1 MIDHLHPQRLAY
13 NEVEWCTT
21 KLKSIFKKICKN
33 SIFALRGGGKAEY
46 DIDYYRSLIDGGYV
60 KDNDLWIFWM
70 KTESHSPNEIREL
83 HTVCEELKL
92 DESKVVFINGDLTLD
107 KNYDTKF
114 NCIGF
119 PWYFLNDKENLI
131 KNKGYNPYKF
141 VKYQDR
147 EVLPSK
153 RFINLNGNYT
163 KPREYILDRLEKF
176 KSLGYISDLSKGIT
190 LDVSLTEKELLENLA
205 GGNARFLDPNKN
217 VLDFFHNDSYFSIV
231 PESSGG
237 WEAFDQDKISAYF
250 TEKITKPLYYGHPF
264 ILIGFKNSL
273 KFLKEMG
280 FETYDDI
287 FDESYD
293 DLETWEE
300 RTKAVWKE
308 IERVLTLPDKEFYE
322 KLDKVQEKVIYN
334 QKRFFAYDGY
344 VDDFIT
350 KLMKIYEKTSI
361 SV

>member
-1 MIDHLHPQRLAY
+1 MIDHLHSQRLAY

-21 KLKSIFKKICKN
+21 KLKLLFETVCKN
-33 SIFALRGGGKAEY
+33 SIFVLGGGGNVEY

-92 DESKVVFINGDLTLD
+92 DERKVVFINGDLNLY

-131 KNKGYNPYKF
+131 KNIGYNPYKF
-141 VKYQDR
+141 VKYKDR
-147 EVLPSK
+147 DVLPGK
-153 RFINLNGNYT
+153 KFINLNGNYT

-176 KSLGYISDLSKGIT
+176 KNFGHISNLNKGIT
-190 LDVSLTEKELLENLA
+190 LDTLLTKGEILENLA
-205 GGNARFLDPNKN
+205 DGNASFLKPSDNL
-217 VLDFFHNDSYFSIV
+217 LDFFHNDSYFSIV
-231 PESSGG
+231 QESGGG
-237 WEAFDQDKISAYF
+237 WEAFDQDKIYAYF

-273 KFLKEMG
+273 KFLKDMG
-280 FETYDDI
+280 FKTYDDV

-293 DLETWEE
+293 EMETWEE

-308 IERVLTLPDKEFYE
+308 VEKVLTLSDSKFNILFE
-322 KLDKVQEKVIYN
+322 KVQDNVIYN
-334 QKRFFAYDGY
+334 QKRFFTYEGY

-361 SV
+361 PI

>member
-21 KLKSIFKKICKN
+21 KLKLLFEKVCKN
-33 SIFALRGGGKAEY
+33 SIFVLGGGGNTEY
-46 DIDYYRSLIDGGYV
+46 DIDYYRSLIDGSYV
-60 KDNDLWIFWM
+60 KDTDLWVFWM

-92 DESKVVFINGDLTLD
+92 DESKVVFINGDLNLD

-119 PWYFLNDKENLI
+119 PWYLLNDKENLI

-147 EVLPSK
+147 GTLPSK
-153 RFINLNGNYT
+153 RFINLNGNIN
-163 KPREYILDRLEKF
+163 KPREYILDKLEKF
-176 KSLGYISDLSKGIT
+176 KNLGYISDLSKGISI
-190 LDVSLTEKELLENLA
+190 DVSLTKEELLENKKD
-205 GGNARFLDPNKN
+205 GNARFLDPNMN
-217 VLDFFHNDSYFSIV
+217 VLDFFHKDSYFSIV
-231 PESSGG
+231 QESAGG
-237 WEAFDQDKISAYF
+237 WEAFDDDKICAYF
-250 TEKITKPLYYGHPF
+250 TEKITKPLYYGQPF
-264 ILIGFKNSL
+264 ILIGFKKSL

-293 DLETWEE
+293 EMETWEE
-300 RTKAVWKE
+300 RTRAVWKE

-322 KLDKVQEKVIYN
+322 KFDKVQEKVIYN

-350 KLMKIYEKTSI
+350 KLMKIYEST
-361 SV
+361 

>member
-1 MIDHLHPQRLAY
+1 MINRLHPQRFSY
-13 NEVEWCTT
+13 KTVDWVTN
-21 KLKSIFKKICKN
+21 KLKIVFETVCKN
-33 SIFALRGGGKAEY
+33 SIFVLRGGGFQEY
-46 DIDYYRSLIDGGYV
+46 DVDYYRSLIKSGHV
-60 KDNDLWIFWM
+60 KDTDLWIFWM
-70 KTESHSPNEIREL
+70 KTESHSPNEIKEL

-92 DESKVVFINGDLTLD
+92 DESKVVFINGDLNLD

-119 PWYFLNDKENLI
+119 PYYLFHDRENLI

-153 RFINLNGNYT
+153 KFINLNGNIN
-163 KPREYILDRLEKF
+163 KPREYILNRLEKF
-176 KSLGYISDLSKGIT
+176 KNFGYISDLSKGIT
-190 LDVSLTEKELLENLA
+190 LDVSLTQKELLKNKA
-205 GGNARFLDPNKN
+205 DGNASFSDPNKN

-231 PESSGG
+231 QESSGG
-237 WEAFDQDKISAYF
+237 WEAFDQDKILAYF
-250 TEKITKPLYYGHPF
+250 TEKITKPLYYGQPF
-264 ILIGFKNSL
+264 VVIGFKNSL

-293 DLETWEE
+293 ELETWEE

-308 IERVLTLPDKEFYE
+308 IERVLTLSDSEFYE
-322 KLDKVQEKVIYN
+322 KFNKVQEKVIYN

-361 SV
+361 PI